1 MSESTISRPHPRVG
15 SVGGSATP
23 RAAGA
28 VRSLALLALAWCVG
42 CGGDVESRMAEVRAL
57 QDVGQFAGSIPE
69 LREILVVAPDL
80 PEANYRLGLALVQT
94 GEASRAVWPLQ
105 KAMESSEY
113 AATAGLLLAST
124 HLSTRNFDEAVR
136 AANRVLEEDPDRIA
150 ALRVRAMANLT
161 GRKLEDALEDAE
173 RLKTLAPDD
182 YAVRALYATV
192 LGDVGRLEEAEKEN
206 AFVKELGQKQDDPNL
221 RVRACLAPAVFA
233 AAVLNDNEKARPLY
247 EDCAQRNPTDVVT
260 LQHIAGFFDKI
271 GERDRATEMF
281 RASAASAPENLE
293 LQTLYAQRLRAGGD
307 IAGAEAVLK
316 KSVESFGSAQAW
328 NALANFYRG
337 QRQPEQALAA
347 IEKVVEL
354 SGGGSEAIR
363 FTHADILLD
372 LNRLDPAREVAA
384 KLEQPAYAS
393 LIRGRI
399 ALLSGDPKTA
409 LAEFET
415 GINAWPNN
423 APARF
428 LAGLAARDLGDY
440 ERAVSELRESVR
452 AGREETDAA
461 LELSRILLLQG
472 RYREAITF
480 TTMALAGRGRGQP
493 EPYVVAARA
502 MAAQK
507 DYDRARATLETLRKV
522 GFESLAASEQA
533 MLERSA
539 GGHEA
544 AVAYVEKSGLDLTRA
559 DNLALLQQL
568 VESLTEL
575 GRHPQAK
582 TRIDAALAV
591 TPDSHQLYELR
602 GLALARAGDVAGSAE
617 AFRKAIELEPDSAA
631 AHLGLGT
638 ATATQGDLAQAIGL
652 LDRSYALDPSSPQA
666 AHSAAQLALASGD
679 RDGAMERLRKVV
691 QHHPDATGARNDL
704 AFLLAEAGTELDL
717 ALSLAETARERDP
730 SPEVLDTLGW
740 VRLQRGEAELAVAAL
755 EQAVSERPES
765 ATIRYHL
772 AKALSA
778 AGNEERAR
786 RMLEAALGLGSFPEA
801 EDARAEL
808 ARLGS

>member
-1 MSESTISRPHPRVG
+1 MSGSTISRSRG
-15 SVGGSATP
+15 TSALPP
-23 RAAGA
+23 RAARA
-28 VRSLALLALAWCVG
+28 LRSLAFAALVWCAG

-57 QDVGQFAGSIPE
+57 QDVGQFAGSIQE

-105 KAMESSEY
+105 KAMESEEY

-124 HLSTRNFDEAVR
+124 HLQTRNFDEAVR

-161 GRKLEDALEDAE
+161 GRRLEAALEDAE

-182 YAVRALYATV
+182 YVVRALYAAV
-192 LGDVGRLEEAEKEN
+192 LGDAGKLEEAEKEN

-221 RVRACLAPAVFA
+221 RVRACLAPALFA
-233 AAVLNDNEKARPLY
+233 ASVLDDDEKARPLY
-247 EDCAQRNPTDVVT
+247 EDCAQRNPTDVVA
-260 LQHIAGFFDKI
+260 LQHIAAFFDKI
-271 GERDRATEMF
+271 EERDRATQMF
-281 RASAASAPENLE
+281 RASAESAPENLE
-293 LQTLYAQRLRAGGD
+293 LQTLYAQRLRATGD
-307 IAGAEAVLK
+307 TAGAEAVLK
-316 KSVESFGSAQAW
+316 KSVDSFGSAQAW
-328 NALANFYRG
+328 NALANFYRS
-337 QRQPEQALAA
+337 QRNPEKALEA

-354 SGGGSEAIR
+354 SGGGNEAIR
-363 FTHADILLD
+363 FTHADVLLD
-372 LNRLDPAREVAA
+372 LSQLDRAREVAA

-428 LAGLAARDLGDY
+428 LAGLAARDLGDF

-452 AGREETDAA
+452 AGRDETDAA

-472 RYREAITF
+472 RYKEAVTF
-480 TTMALAGRGRGQP
+480 TTMALVGRGRGQP

-502 MAAQK
+502 MTAQK
-507 DYDRARATLETLRKV
+507 DHDRARATLETLRKF
-522 GFESLAASEQA
+522 GFASLAASEQA
-533 MLERSA
+533 LVERSA

-544 AVAYVEKSGLDLTRA
+544 AVRYVEQSGLDLA
-559 DNLALLQQL
+559 SAENLALLQHL

-575 GRHPQAK
+575 GRHEQAQA
-582 TRIDAALAV
+582 RIDAALAV
-591 TPDSHQLYELR
+591 SPDSPPLYELR
-602 GLALARAGDVAGSAE
+602 GLALSRAGDATGAAD
-617 AFRKAIELEPDSAA
+617 AFRKAIELAPDSAP

-638 ATATQGDLAQAIGL
+638 LTATQGDVEQAITL
-652 LDRSYALDPSSPQA
+652 FDRSYALDSSSPQA
-666 AHSAAQLALASGD
+666 AHAAAQLTLAKGD
-679 RDGAMERLRKVV
+679 RAGAVGRLRKVT
-691 QHHPDATGARNDL
+691 QHHPDAIGAKNDL
-704 AFLLAEAGTELDL
+704 AFLLAEDGTELDL
-717 ALSLAETARERDP
+717 ALSLAEAARERDP

-740 VRLQRGEAELAVAAL
+740 VRLQRGEAELAVQAL
-755 EQAVSERPES
+755 EQAVAERPES

-778 AGNEERAR
+778 AGNEERAKH
-786 RMLEAALGLGSFPEA
+786 MLEAALGLGSFPEA
-801 EDARAEL
+801 EAARAEL

>member
-1 MSESTISRPHPRVG
+1 MSGSTISRLREV
-15 SVGGSATP
+15 SVTP
-23 RAAGA
+23 RRAAPA
-28 VRSLALLALAWCVG
+28 LRWLALGALLWCTG

-124 HLSTRNFDEAVR
+124 HLQTRNFDEAVR

-161 GRKLEDALEDAE
+161 GRKLDAALEDAE
-173 RLKTLAPDD
+173 RLKMLAPDD

-192 LGDVGRLEEAEKEN
+192 LGDVGKLEEAEKEN

-233 AAVLNDNEKARPLY
+233 ASVLEDDEKAKPLY
-247 EDCAQRNPTDVVT
+247 EDCAQRNPTDPVT

-271 GERDRATEMF
+271 GDRDRATQMF
-281 RASAASAPENLE
+281 RASADSAPENLE
-293 LQTLYAQRLRAGGD
+293 LQTLYAQRLRATGD
-307 IAGAEAVLK
+307 VAGAEAVLT

-328 NALANFYRG
+328 NALATFYRG
-337 QRQPEQALAA
+337 QRQPEQALHA

-354 SGGGSEAIR
+354 SGKPSEAIL
-363 FTHADILLD
+363 FTHADVLLD
-372 LNRLDPAREVAA
+372 LNQIDRAREVAA

-393 LIRGRI
+393 LIRGRL

-428 LAGLAARDLGDY
+428 LAGLAARDLGDF
-440 ERAVSELRESVR
+440 ERATSELREAVR
-452 AGREETDAA
+452 AGREDTDAA

-472 RYREAITF
+472 RHKEAVSF
-480 TTMALAGRGRGQP
+480 ATMALMGRGRGQP

-502 MAAQK
+502 MTAQK
-507 DYDRARATLETLRKV
+507 DYDRARATLDTLRQF
-522 GFESLAASEQA
+522 GFTALAASEQA
-533 MLERSA
+533 VIERSA
-539 GGHEA
+539 GGHDA
-544 AVAYVEKSGLDLTRA
+544 AVRYIGDSGLDTSQA
-559 DNLALLQQL
+559 ENLPLLQQL

-575 GRHPQAK
+575 GRHEQAIA
-582 TRIDAALAV
+582 RIEAALA
-591 TPDSHQLYELR
+591 TSPESHQVYELR
-602 GLALARAGDVAGSAE
+602 GLTLARAGDAAGSAA
-617 AFRKAIELEPDSAA
+617 AFRKAIELEPESAA

-638 ATATQGDLAQAIGL
+638 LTATQGDHAQAISL
-652 LDRSYALDPSSPQA
+652 LDRSYALDSSNPQA
-666 AHSAAQLALASGD
+666 AHAAAQLVLASGD
-679 RDGAMERLRKVV
+679 REGAVERLRKVV
-691 QHHPDATGARNDL
+691 QHHPDAIGARNDL

-740 VRLQRGEAELAVAAL
+740 VRLQRGEHELAVAAL
-755 EQAVSERPES
+755 EQAVAERPES

-772 AKALSA
+772 AKALRAS
-778 AGNEERAR
+778 GNQERAR
-786 RMLEAALGLGSFPEA
+786 HMLEAALGLGSFPEA